1 MTMATDKPVDMKLSK
16 KDRDKMYGGPTVAG
30 KVDGPKYPWGLEV
43 RLDKVS
49 LEKLGL
55 TGDLPEVG
63 ALCQITAV
71 GRVISVSERQNQSGK
86 DCDATIQ
93 IERMTL
99 ATEDDDKAERDFER
113 GAKKGRGRAGY

>member
-1 MTMATDKPVDMKLSK
+1 MTEKPVDMKLTKADLKERRTDYAVPSSL
-16 KDRDKMYGGPTVAG
+16 G
-30 KVDGPKYPWGLEV
+30 KGGPKYPWGLEV
-43 RLDKVS
+43 RLDKTS

-99 ATEDDDKAERDFER
+99 ATEDDEENEKAFER